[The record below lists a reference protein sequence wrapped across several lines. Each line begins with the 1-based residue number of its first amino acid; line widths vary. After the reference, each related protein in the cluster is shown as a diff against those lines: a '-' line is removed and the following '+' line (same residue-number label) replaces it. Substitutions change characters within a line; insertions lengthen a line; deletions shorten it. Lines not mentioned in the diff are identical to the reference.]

1 MGAFVSSVSSETTSA
16 VASPNHSERSALR
29 SGADRLGHRP
39 QLDSLRAFA
48 VSAVL
53 IHHFLVNGWGT
64 GAILGVKLFFVLS
77 GFLITSILIRGRSSV
92 EGGGRGGVAS
102 GESSLDTSAV
112 DGPRLS
118 AWREAGRFYLRR
130 FLRIF
135 PLYYFVVAVCLLIDL
150 EPARDI
156 ALWLATYTLNFRIAL
171 QGYYDAN
178 FAHFWTLAVEEQFY
192 LFWPW
197 FVLFGPRRWL
207 PTVTC
212 ALVAVGPV
220 YRWISWAS
228 YSSGLTIYVM
238 TPAYADTLGM
248 GALLAVLSH
257 TDGWRE
263 WLERNLTRVIL
274 PATGTAFVALYV
286 LESRGLD
293 GGAGLV
299 FGDLALS
306 GVFCWLIASAARGFS
321 GPAGAV
327 LDWKPLRYLGR
338 ISYGIYVYHP
348 FMPGLCLWLLATLG
362 WEAPRSATVAF
373 VVFTAATLV
382 VSSLSWH
389 LLEKPLNDLGRR

>member
-1 MGAFVSSVSSETTSA
+1 VATVFSSGTTSA
-16 VASPNHSERSALR
+16 VAPNDSNRPALP
-29 SGADRLGHRP
+29 SGAARLGHRP

-53 IHHFLVNGWGT
+53 IHHFLTNGWGT
-64 GAILGVKLFFVLS
+64 GAIMGVKLFFVLS
-77 GFLITSILIRGRSSV
+77 GFLITTILIRGRSSIERSGRAGIASV
-92 EGGGRGGVAS
+92 ERS
-102 GESSLDTSAV
+102 PDTSPV
-112 DGPRLS
+112 DRRLS
-118 AWREAGRFYLRR
+118 VWREAGRFYLRR

-135 PLYYFVVAVCLLIDL
+135 PLYYFVVAVCLVIDL

-171 QGYYDAN
+171 QGYYEAN

-197 FVLFGPRRWL
+197 FVLFAPRRWL
-207 PTVTC
+207 PRITC

-220 YRWISWAS
+220 YRWISYAT
-228 YSSGLTIYVM
+228 YSSGLTVYVM

-274 PATGTAFVALYV
+274 PVTAIAFVALYF
-286 LESRGLD
+286 LEARGLD

-321 GPAGAV
+321 GPVGAV
-327 LDWKPLRYLGR
+327 LEWKPLRYVGR
-338 ISYGIYVYHP
+338 ISYGVYVYHP
-348 FMPGLCLWLLATLG
+348 FMPGLCLWLLASLG
-362 WEAPRSATVAF
+362 WEAPGSAAVAF
-373 VVFTAATLV
+373 TLFTVATLV